1 MTNLT
6 TSLPNP
12 STSAG
17 TWMPSPNASA
27 EIQPSPNPE
36 TENQIYK
43 PLLCPETEIL
53 SIQVIPLSGYDA
65 KIQQPL
71 RLDRLILILA
81 QEHGC
86 HLRAQHLEL
95 IEPKAQSGNG
105 NPTT

>member
-12 STSAG
+12 YTSAG

-53 SIQVIPLSGYDA
+53 SIQVIPLSGYDT
-65 KIQQPL
+65 KTQQPL
-71 RLDRLILILA
+71 RFDNN
-81 QEHGC
+81 
-86 HLRAQHLEL
+86 
-95 IEPKAQSGNG
+95 K
-105 NPTT
+105 TTNI